1 MRRRA
6 FLALSAAALACRAAR
21 AQAPPKLTIGFLSA
35 SPLSSIK
42 ARTEAFKQGLRDLGY
57 VEGQNITILWRS
69 ADDHW
74 ERLSALAAELVKLKV
89 AAIVTAEG
97 PAAIATRK
105 ASQSVPIVMAQ
116 SGDPVAMGIASSLA
130 RSGTN
135 VTGLTTLSTDLP
147 GKQVELLKQA
157 VPQLSRIAILS
168 NPANPLTQAAAQHA
182 EVTARKLN
190 LRLQAFSVSAANE
203 LPAAFADMVKA
214 QVNGLLV
221 LPDPMLLTQRAQVAE
236 LAAKNRL
243 PAIYGIPEH
252 AEAGGM
258 IAYAA
263 SRTDLFRRAAAYV
276 DKIAKGA
283 KASDLPIEQPTK
295 FELLVNI
302 KTANALGVTL
312 PQSILVRADKV
323 VE

>member
-1 MRRRA
+1 MRRRT
-6 FLALSAAALACRAAR
+6 FLVLSAAALSCPTAR
-21 AQAPPKLTIGFLSA
+21 GQPAPKLTIGFLSA
-35 SPLSSIK
+35 SPLSSIT
-42 ARTEAFKQGLRDLGY
+42 ARTDAFKQGLRALGY
-57 VEGQNITILWRS
+57 VEGQNISIEWRS

-74 ERLSALAAELVKLKV
+74 DRLPALAAELVKLRV

-97 PAAIATRK
+97 PAAIAMRK

-157 VPQLSRIAILS
+157 VPQLSRIAVLS
-168 NPANPLTQAAAQHA
+168 NPANPLTEAAAKHA
-182 EVTARKLN
+182 DVTARKLN
-190 LRLQAFSVSAANE
+190 LRLQAFSVRDATE
-203 LPAAFADMVKA
+203 LPVAFAEMIKA
-214 QVNGLLV
+214 QVDGFLV
-221 LPDPMLLTQRAQVAE
+221 LPDPMLLTQRAQVAA

-252 AEAGGM
+252 AEAGGL

-283 KASDLPIEQPTK
+283 KPSELPIEQPTK

-302 KTANALGVTL
+302 KTAKALGITM
-312 PQSILVRADKV
+312 PQSILLRADKV
-323 VE
+323 IE